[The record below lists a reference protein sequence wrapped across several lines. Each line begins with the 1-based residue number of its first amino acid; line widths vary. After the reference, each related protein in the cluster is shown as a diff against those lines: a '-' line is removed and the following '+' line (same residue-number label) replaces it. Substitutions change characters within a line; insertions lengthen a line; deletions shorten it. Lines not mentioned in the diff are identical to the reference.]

1 MTLPR
6 ESLTRDQLL
15 EMYYYVRLTRDV
27 EERLA
32 ILYRQNKVVG
42 GLYRSLGQEGE
53 SVASAYALE
62 GRDCTAPL
70 IRNLGAILTRG
81 VRPRDIFTQYM
92 AKGTSP
98 TRGRDLNIHF
108 SHLPSPGVDEPMI
121 VGPISM
127 LGDLIPVL
135 AGVGLGARLKGERI
149 VAMTY
154 IGDGGTSTGA
164 FHEGLNFAAVQKLPL
179 VLIAE
184 DNKYAY
190 STPIRQQMAIGRIDQ
205 RAGSYG
211 IASEFVD
218 GNDILAVYDAAK
230 RGVDRARRG
239 EGPTLI
245 GVDTMRMRGHAE
257 HDDMKYVPDDLV
269 TAWKA
274 RDPLS
279 RYKAQLFDL
288 GVAREAEIDEIDR
301 MARSYADAEA
311 AEADKAPPPDPATV
325 AGGVYADDQP
335 FPARVEI
342 VKSPFALRGAD
353 VSGPR
358 ARA

>member
-1 MTLPR
+1 MNPH
-6 ESLTRDQLL
+6 ESLSRDQLL

-32 ILYRQNKVVG
+32 IFYRQNKVVG

-53 SVASAYALE
+53 SVASASALE

-108 SHLPSPGVDEPMI
+108 SHMPPPGVDEPMI

-135 AGVGLGARLKGERI
+135 AGVGLAARLKGERV

-179 VLIAE
+179 VLLAE

-190 STPIRQQMAIGRIDQ
+190 STPIRQQMAVDRIDE
-205 RAGSYG
+205 RAASYG
-211 IASEFVD
+211 VARDFID
-218 GNDILAVYDAAK
+218 GNDVLAVYDASK
-230 RGVDRARRG
+230 RAVDRARAG
-239 EGPTLI
+239 GGPALI
-245 GVDTMRMRGHAE
+245 GVDTMRMKGHAE
-257 HDDMKYVPDDLV
+257 HDDMRYVPKDLLE
-269 TAWKA
+269 TWRA
-274 RDPLS
+274 RDPVA
-279 RYKAQLFDL
+279 RYRRQLVEMT
-288 GVAREAEIDEIDR
+288 VARESDLDEIDR
-301 MARSYADAEA
+301 MTRSYTEAEA
-311 AEADKAPPPDPATV
+311 GLAEEAPLPDPSTV
-325 AGGVYADDQP
+325 TGGVYAHDQP
-335 FPARVEI
+335 FVARVEI
-342 VKSPFALRGAD
+342 VKSPFACRP
-353 VSGPR
+353 SR
-358 ARA
+358 TSRQSARA

>member
-1 MTLPR
+1 MAQHVATARPS
-6 ESLTRDQLL
+6 EELTRDRLL
-15 EMYYYVRLTRDV
+15 ELYYYVRLTRDV

-32 ILYRQNKVVG
+32 ILFKQAKVVG

-62 GRDCTAPL
+62 AGDCTAPL

-81 VRPRDIFTQYM
+81 VRPRDVFAQYM
-92 AKGTSP
+92 AKATSP

-108 SHLPSPGVDEPMI
+108 SHLPAPGSDEPMI
-121 VGPISM
+121 IGPVSM

-135 AGVGLGARLKGERI
+135 AGVGLGGRLQGRRI

-179 VLIAE
+179 VLLAE

-190 STPIRQQMAIGRIDQ
+190 STPIAQQMAIRRIDE
-205 RAGSYG
+205 RALSYG
-211 IASEFVD
+211 VARDMVD
-218 GNDILAVYDAAK
+218 GNDILAVYDAA
-230 RGVDRARRG
+230 RRAVDRARGG

-257 HDDMKYVPDDLV
+257 HDDMRYVPKDLLE
-269 TAWKA
+269 TWHA
-274 RDPLS
+274 RDPLALYRGKLRETS
-279 RYKAQLFDL
+279 
-288 GVAREAEIDEIDR
+288 VATDAELDDIDR
-301 MARSYADAEA
+301 MSRSYAEEEARIAEDA
-311 AEADKAPPPDPATV
+311 PLGDPAT
-325 AGGVYADDQP
+325 AARGVYAEDP
-335 FPARVEI
+335 FFDARVEI
-342 VKSPFALRGAD
+342 VKSPFAGTNT
-353 VSGPR
+353 
-358 ARA
+358 

>member
-1 MTLPR
+1 MNPHEAL
-6 ESLTRDQLL
+6 SRDQLL

-32 ILYRQNKVVG
+32 IFYRQNKVVG

-81 VRPRDIFTQYM
+81 VRPRDVFTQYM

-108 SHLPSPGVDEPMI
+108 SHLPPPGVDEPMI

-127 LGDLIPVL
+127 LGDLIPVM
-135 AGVGLGARLKGERI
+135 AGIGLGARLTGERI

-179 VLIAE
+179 VLLAE
-184 DNKYAY
+184 DNKFAY
-190 STPIRQQMAIGRIDQ
+190 STPVRQQMAIERIDE
-205 RAGSYG
+205 RAASYG
-211 IASEFVD
+211 VVSEFVD
-218 GNDILAVYDAAK
+218 GNDVLAVYDASK
-230 RGVDRARRG
+230 RAVDRARSG
-239 EGPTLI
+239 GGPTLI
-245 GVDTMRMRGHAE
+245 GVDTMRMKGHAE
-257 HDDMKYVPDDLV
+257 HDDMRYVPKELV
-269 TAWKA
+269 ETWTA
-274 RDPLS
+274 RDPLA
-279 RYKAQLFDL
+279 RYRQQLIERGAAKEIEL
-288 GVAREAEIDEIDR
+288 GEIDR
-301 MARSYADAEA
+301 MARSYTEAEA
-311 AEADKAPPPDPATV
+311 ALAEEAPLPDPQTV
-325 AGGVYADDQP
+325 TGGVYAHDQP
-335 FPARVEI
+335 FTARVEI
-342 VKSPFALRGAD
+342 VKSPLA
-353 VSGPR
+353 
-358 ARA
+358 ARVTT